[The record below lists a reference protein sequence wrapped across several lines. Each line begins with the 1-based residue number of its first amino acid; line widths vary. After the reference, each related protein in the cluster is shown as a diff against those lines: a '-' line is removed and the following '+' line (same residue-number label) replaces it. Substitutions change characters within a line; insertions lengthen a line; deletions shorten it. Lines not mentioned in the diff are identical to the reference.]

1 MNEKYMDLQQKVVY
15 AVLEMQKGSPLTDFL
30 TDSEIEE
37 ALSMFADVLI
47 SLGIQLDRKST
58 RLNSSHPVLSRMPSS
73 A

>member
-1 MNEKYMDLQQKVVY
+1 MVCDLLFFWKAYRTMKEKYMDLQQKVVY

-47 SLGIQLDRKST
+47 SLGVQIEGEE
-58 RLNSSHPVLSRMPSS
+58 
-73 A
+73 